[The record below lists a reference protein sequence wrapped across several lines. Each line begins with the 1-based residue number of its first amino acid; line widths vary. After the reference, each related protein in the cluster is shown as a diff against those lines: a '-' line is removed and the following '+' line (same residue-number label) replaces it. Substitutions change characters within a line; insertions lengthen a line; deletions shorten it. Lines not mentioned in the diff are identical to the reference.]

1 MPSGRRH
8 SPVTVEV
15 HHMWRLFGAHGLPS
29 HSFLASQAKFTGSVN
44 DQHAIVSRNNR
55 LNRIRTPHFP

>member
-1 MPSGRRH
+1 
-8 SPVTVEV
+8 
-15 HHMWRLFGAHGLPS
+15 MWGLFGAHGLPS

-44 DQHAIVSRNNR
+44 DQHAIVSHNNR